1 MDVQGKVALI
11 TGASR
16 GVGRATALLLAGQ
29 GCHVAINYRR
39 SEDQARAVLQEVQA
53 LGGQGLLVQAD
64 VSRPEEATRLVEQTA
79 EHFGRLDVLV
89 NNAGTTHFVRFSDL
103 HRITPQVWKDILST
117 NLLGPF
123 FCTQAAAEVMRQT
136 ADPQGAEVVNVASVA
151 GLLPTGSSIPYATSK
166 AALVHLTRC
175 LARALAPQVRVNAVA
190 PGFIEGQ
197 WLQEGLGRHYEPVKA
212 AFEEQL
218 PLGRVCQPQDV
229 AQAIVSLITGSDLV
243 TGAVLPVESGMLV
256 LDPINFA
263 NRPRRRLHSQGERS
277 L

>member
-1 MDVQGKVALI
+1 MEVRGKVALV

-16 GVGRATALLLAGQ
+16 GVGRATALLLARC

-39 SEDQARAVLQEVQA
+39 SQQQAESVLEEVQS
-53 LGGQGLLVQAD
+53 LGVQAQLVQAD
-64 VSRPEEATRLVEQTA
+64 VSVPEQARGLVRQVA

-89 NNAGTTHFVRFSDL
+89 NNAGTTHFIRFGSL
-103 HRITPQVWKDILST
+103 GRVTPQVWEDILNT

-123 FCTQAAAEVMRQT
+123 YCTQAAAEVMQQT
-136 ADPQGAEVVNVASVA
+136 ADPDGAEVVNVASVA
-151 GLLPTGSSIPYATSK
+151 GLLPTGSSIPYAASK
-166 AALVHLTRC
+166 AALIHLTRC

-197 WLQEGLGRHYEPVKA
+197 WLREGLGRHYESVKE

-218 PLGRVCQPQDV
+218 PLGRVCQPEDV
-229 AQAIVSLITGSDLV
+229 AHAILSLITGSDLV
-243 TGAVLPVESGMLV
+243 TGTVLPVESGMLV

-263 NRPRRRLHSQGERS
+263 SRPRRRLRQENSG
-277 L
+277 